1 METNTPN
8 ANAPQPQA
16 VESKKVNKKPI
27 IIAAVVVAVIIVVGL
42 AIYLVRANGSKKAA
56 EAIAVADLE
65 QNDSI
70 ALNQYMKAAELGYK
84 SGNRAKLN
92 CAIAFYKKGDYNKAL
107 DYLKDASID
116 SEIVDAGRLT
126 LMGDCYANLG
136 KLDEALDCYNKA
148 VSASDNNPQVAPFVL
163 VKEANI
169 YREQKKYD
177 KEYEVYEK
185 IFNNYPE
192 YVMGLN
198 FDIRK
203 YAERAKAQAG
213 K

>member
-1 METNTPN
+1 METNNPI
-8 ANAPQPQA
+8 ANPQPQA
-16 VESKKVNKKPI
+16 EQPKKVNKKAI
-27 IIAAVVVAVIIVVGL
+27 TIAAVVVAVIVVVGL
-42 AIYLVRANGSKKAA
+42 AIYLVRVNGSKKAA

-65 QNDSI
+65 MNDSI

-92 CAIAFYKKGDYNKAL
+92 CAIALYKKGDYNKAL
-107 DYLKDASID
+107 EYLKDASID

-126 LMGDCYANLG
+126 LMGDCYANTG

-148 VSASDNNPQVAPFVL
+148 ISASDNNPQVAPFVL

-177 KEYEVYEK
+177 KEYEAYEK

-203 YAERAKAQAG
+203 YAERAKANAG

>member
-1 METNTPN
+1 METNNPV
-8 ANAPQPQA
+8 ANPQPQA
-16 VESKKVNKKPI
+16 EEPKKVNKKAI
-27 IIAAVVVAVIIVVGL
+27 TIAAIVVAVIVVVGL

-70 ALNQYMKAAELGYK
+70 ALDQYMKAAELGYK
-84 SGNRAKLN
+84 SGNRAKLHS
-92 CAIAFYKKGDYNKAL
+92 AIALYKKGDYNKAL

-136 KLDEALDCYNKA
+136 KLDEALGCYDKA
-148 VSASDNNPQVAPFVL
+148 ISASDNNPQVAPFVL

-177 KEYEVYEK
+177 KENETYEK
-185 IFNNYPE
+185 IFNKYPE
-192 YVMGLN
+192 YVRGLK

-203 YAERAKAQAG
+203 YAERAKANAG

>member
-1 METNTPN
+1 METNNPI
-8 ANAPQPQA
+8 ANPQPQA
-16 VESKKVNKKPI
+16 EQPKKVNKKAI
-27 IIAAVVVAVIIVVGL
+27 TIAAVVVAVIVVVGL
-42 AIYLVRANGSKKAA
+42 AIYLVRLNGSKKAA
-56 EAIAVADLE
+56 ETIAVADLE
-65 QNDSI
+65 MNDSI

-92 CAIAFYKKGDYNKAL
+92 CAIALYKKGDYNKAL
-107 DYLKDASID
+107 EYLKDANID

-126 LMGDCYANLG
+126 LMGDCYANTG

-148 VSASDNNPQVAPFVL
+148 ISASDNNPQVAPFVL

-177 KEYEVYEK
+177 KEYEAYEK

-203 YAERAKAQAG
+203 YAERAKANAG

>member
-1 METNTPN
+1 MGVKGVE
-8 ANAPQPQA
+8 A
-16 VESKKVNKKPI
+16 VQDAGVAKVSKKILIWSCV
-27 IIAAVVVAVIIVVGL
+27 ALAVVLVVAGVG
-42 AIYLVRANGSKKAA
+42 YWWHQNGTQKAA
-56 EAIAVADLE
+56 EAIGKADME
-65 QNDSI
+65 QNDSVRFEMYKKI
-70 ALNQYMKAAELGYK
+70 ADDGSFKANE
-84 SGNRAKLN
+84 RAKLMT
-92 CAIAFYKKGDYNKAL
+92 AIKYYNDGKYEDAL
-107 DYLKDASID
+107 KYLQDASVSSPVIQTGAY
-116 SEIVDAGRLT
+116 SLE
-126 LMGDCYANLG
+126 GDCYANLG
-136 KLDEALDCYNKA
+136 KLDDALDCYNKA

-177 KEYEVYEK
+177 KEYEAYEK